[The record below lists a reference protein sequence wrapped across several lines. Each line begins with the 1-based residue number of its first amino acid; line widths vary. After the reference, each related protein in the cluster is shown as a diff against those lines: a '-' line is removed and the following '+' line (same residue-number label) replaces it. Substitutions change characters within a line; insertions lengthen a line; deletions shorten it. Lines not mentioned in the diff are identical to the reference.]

1 LSVKNSTSPDWSSY
15 WLAFSQGTTP
25 STTLLDPDFLD
36 TIRDTDSI
44 LDLGCG
50 YGRNTTSLG
59 ERAHIVEGVDINE
72 REVTFAAQHN
82 AAKNIRYSVMSGTKL
97 EFHNERFDKVVLGGV
112 LGGVSLD
119 MRHQILTEVRRVLK
133 LQGSIYVGEYAMKL
147 DAPYSEEIYRHGEEV
162 TGEYGAVAVYDTFG
176 IGKEVRFI
184 GKHFESQELI
194 DLLKTHGFGEPTVHT
209 SSVAKKTLFDKD
221 DENMYVSNLICVW
234 ARKE

>member
-1 LSVKNSTSPDWSSY
+1 LSVENNPSPDWSSY

-50 YGRNTTSLG
+50 YGRNTVSLG
-59 ERAHIVEGVDINE
+59 ERAHAVEGVDINE
-72 REVTFAAQHN
+72 REVAFATQHN
-82 AAKNIRYSVMSGTKL
+82 TAKNIHYSVMSGTKL
-97 EFHNERFDKVVLGGV
+97 EFRRGRFDKVVLGGV
-112 LGGVSLD
+112 LGGVSLE
-119 MRHQILTEVRRVLK
+119 MRHQILAEVRRVLK
-133 LQGSIYVGEYAMKL
+133 PHGSIYVGEYAIKL
-147 DAPYSEEIYRHGEEV
+147 DAPYSEELYRHGEEV

-184 GKHFESQELI
+184 GKHFESQELVG
-194 DLLKTHGFGEPTVHT
+194 LLKTHGFDKPIIHT
-209 SSVAKKTLFDKD
+209 SSVAKKTLFDKE
-221 DENMYVSNLICVW
+221 DENIYVSNLICVW